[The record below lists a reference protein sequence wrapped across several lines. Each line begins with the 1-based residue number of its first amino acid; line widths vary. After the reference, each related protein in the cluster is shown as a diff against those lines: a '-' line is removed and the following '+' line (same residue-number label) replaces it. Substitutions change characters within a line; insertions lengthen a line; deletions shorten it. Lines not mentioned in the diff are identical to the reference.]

1 MSASGVMTG
10 ALIWALAH
18 PTREVAVDP
27 NQSCR
32 SGALLACGYS
42 LGPLIG
48 SGGFGSV
55 YLATEL
61 HTGTQ
66 VAVKHLRHASPER
79 LFRFKREFRML
90 ADCAQRN
97 LIRYHQLL
105 KRRGQWYLVM
115 EYINGPTLVEF
126 VRVGHWPTGEEAT
139 RSLGAGDQ
147 DCSHHHGR
155 SDPGTRVQECGVP
168 WRGDVE
174 AGTQQPPFRAATS
187 FEIARI
193 RGVLPQLA
201 DGLSH
206 MHRAGII
213 HRDLKPRNIL
223 VDGTGRV
230 VILDFGLALQGQD
243 LTRSGDKHLVGT
255 PRYMA
260 PEQANGQAVTAASDW
275 YAVGVTLY
283 ELLLGNT
290 PLPDSPLD
298 VVTDHAGTCLPA
310 DPRSFFPELPD
321 DLCDLCMALLASDP
335 AARPVDAAERLRRC
349 GEAVPSG
356 SLHPSIGN
364 PFVGRTTHIQRLQQV
379 WSAWQDS
386 HTSAV
391 VLVHGPSGIGKTSLV
406 EHVVQH
412 VLGGLVLRG
421 RCYQREVV
429 PFNALDGLAEA
440 LCEHLQGLAPH
451 LVREC
456 MPNDLADLTHLLPT
470 LLLVPEIKR
479 TVGGT
484 GRFAKDL
491 VQQRSRAVNAL
502 RVLLRNLTSHRQLMV
517 VIDDMQW
524 ADHDSITSLIE
535 VLSPPAAPPIL
546 LIAAVL
552 SEEGDDK
559 TRNLAMAFAQA
570 RVAVTSVG
578 LGPLDEAESL
588 SLVRELLDDADV
600 PGDLDAGELYRESSG
615 HPLLLRELVL
625 SHLRH
630 PRASAGKT
638 LKEVLGQR
646 LKALPPAARQLL
658 ASAAVAGRP
667 QSIAVLG
674 RAIGDPADLQGLV
687 HQLSAD
693 RLLRHHMYHGRG
705 DMVVVQKQIGELTL
719 SLMDPDEQRAC
730 HRTLALSL
738 AAEGEAEANAVFQ
751 HWLAAGEPALAFPM
765 GLIAGQRA
773 LQAGACDHAVR
784 IYQRLLQ
791 TAPAGENLTEL
802 RLRLADAL
810 SSAGNSASA
819 AKAYAEV
826 AAAPDCPDRVH
837 ALQRAAAQFLR
848 SGYIDDGIRCARD
861 VLQLVNERWA
871 EQPAA
876 ALAHL
881 TRGRFKLWLRGIGS
895 HPHLTTAEP
904 VARLRM
910 DALWTIGHGLSWVDQ
925 VRGAELNLRQT
936 EMALECGDPMRISRG
951 LASEAI
957 QIAREGGPGSQ
968 ERAHGLLEAG
978 QDLALSLPD
987 DQALAWCHA
996 AEAYLAW
1003 LESRWDDALVSC
1015 RNAARL
1021 FSLGGSDGGWE
1032 LGPLAAFCWLP
1043 SLFHMGRLGDLRER
1057 LVVVEEEA
1065 CRRGD
1070 LHTLVTIRATA
1081 KPWITLAGG
1090 DPEEAWRDVEDA
1102 LNRWSR
1108 RDWHLQHL
1116 FGLMAKVRIALYWGD
1131 GPTAWRLLKNGW
1143 PRFRSSMQARLQ
1155 SERITMLYLHGQ
1167 VAVTMVPRGGRDPER
1182 LADVSDDIALLK
1194 RESSALSRVQ
1204 AQVLESALL
1213 ALQGECG
1220 RAREQY
1226 QLAAATYDRLA
1237 MPLHSA
1243 ACRRR
1248 AAEVAGSEE
1257 DLRRTDA
1264 EMYEFGISE
1273 PANFTAVLIAGHAP
1287 R

>member
-1 MSASGVMTG
+1 MDSD
-10 ALIWALAH
+10 
-18 PTREVAVDP
+18 R
-27 NQSCR
+27 SCR
-32 SGALLACGYS
+32 SGELLACGYQM
-42 LGPLIG
+42 GPLIG

-61 HTGTQ
+61 HTRTR

-90 ADCAQRN
+90 ADCAHRN

-105 KRRGQWYLVM
+105 KRRSQWYLVM
-115 EYINGPTLVEF
+115 EYINGPTLVDF
-126 VRVGHWPTGEEAT
+126 VRGGHWPAGEDAT
-139 RSLGAGDQ
+139 RSLATGE
-147 DCSHHHGR
+147 R
-155 SDPGTRVQECGVP
+155 ERPDPGRRVRERVTA
-168 WRGDVE
+168 WRSTVE
-174 AGTQQPPFRAATS
+174 TDPQQPRFRAATS
-187 FEIARI
+187 VELARI

-206 MHRAGII
+206 MHAAGII

-223 VDGTGRV
+223 VDATGRV

-243 LTRSGDKHLVGT
+243 LTCSGGHQLVGT
-255 PRYMA
+255 PRYMS
-260 PEQANGQAVTAASDW
+260 PEQANSQPVTAAADW

-298 VVTDHAGTCLPA
+298 VVTDHVGPCLPA

-321 DLCDLCMALLASDP
+321 DLCDLCMDLLANDP
-335 AARPVDAAERLRRC
+335 AQRPADAPERLRRC
-349 GEAVPSG
+349 GEAPSG
-356 SLHPSIGN
+356 GAWQLSVSN
-364 PFVGRTTHIQRLQQV
+364 RFVGRTRQIQRLHEV
-379 WSAWQDS
+379 IRAWEAS
-386 HTSAV
+386 RTSAV
-391 VLVHGPSGIGKTSLV
+391 LLVHGPSGIGKTSLV
-406 EHVVQH
+406 EHVVQNT
-412 VLGGLVLRG
+412 VPGALVLRG

-440 LCEHLQGLAPH
+440 LCEHLQGLPAQE
-451 LVREC
+451 VREC
-456 MPNDLADLTHLLPT
+456 MPTDLAELTHLLPT

-479 TVGGT
+479 AVGGT
-484 GRFAKDL
+484 ARFARDL
-491 VQQRSRAVNAL
+491 AHQRSRAINAL
-502 RVLLRNLTSHRQLMV
+502 RVLLRNLASHRQVMV

-524 ADHDSITSLIE
+524 ADHDSIASLIE
-535 VLSPPAAPPIL
+535 VLSPPVAPSVL
-546 LIAAVL
+546 LIAVVL
-552 SEEGDDK
+552 SEDGDEGARDM
-559 TRNLAMAFAQA
+559 AMAFVQA
-570 RVAVTSVG
+570 RVAVASLG
-578 LGPLDEAESL
+578 IGPLDESESL
-588 SLVRELLDDADV
+588 ALIGELLEETDA
-600 PGDLDAGELYRESSG
+600 PNDLDAGAVFRESGG
-615 HPLLLRELVL
+615 HPLLLRELVF

-630 PRASAGKT
+630 PRAATAKT
-638 LKEVLGQR
+638 LREVLGQR
-646 LKALPPAARQLL
+646 LEVLPPAARKLL

-674 RAIGDPADLQGLV
+674 RAIGDPADLQGMV

-693 RLLRHHMYHGRG
+693 RLLRHHVYHGRG

-719 SLMDPDEQRAC
+719 SLMDPAEQRAC
-730 HRTLALSL
+730 HRALALSL
-738 AAEGEAEANAVFQ
+738 AAEGEAEAYAVFQ
-751 HWLAAGEPALAFPM
+751 HWLAADEPALAFPI

-773 LQAGACDHAVR
+773 LQAGACEHAVR
-784 IYQRLLQ
+784 IYRRLLQ

-826 AAAPDCPDRVH
+826 AAAPDCLDRAH
-837 ALQRAAAQFLR
+837 ALQRAAAHFLR
-848 SGYIDDGIRCARD
+848 SGCIEDGIRCARE
-861 VLQLVNERWA
+861 VLQLVNEGWA

-881 TRGRFKLWLRGIGS
+881 TRGRFKLWWRGITS
-895 HPHLTTAEP
+895 HPHLATAESA
-904 VARLRM
+904 ARLRM

-925 VRGAELNLRQT
+925 VRGAELNIRQT
-936 EMALECGDPMRISRG
+936 EMALECGDPVRISRG

-957 QIAREGGPGSQ
+957 QIAREGGPGSR

-978 QDLALSLPD
+978 QDVALSLPD

-1003 LESRWDDALVSC
+1003 SESRWEEALVSS
-1015 RNAARL
+1015 RSAARL
-1021 FSLGGSDGGWE
+1021 FAMGGSEGSWE

-1043 SLFHMGRLGDLRER
+1043 SLFYMGRLGDLRER
-1057 LVVVEEEA
+1057 LAVVEEEA
-1065 CRRGD
+1065 CQRGD
-1070 LHTLVTIRATA
+1070 LHTLVTVRTTA
-1081 KPWITLAGG
+1081 KTWIALADG
-1090 DPEEAWRDVEDA
+1090 DPDEAWRDVDDA

-1108 RDWHLQHL
+1108 RDWYLQHL
-1116 FGLMAKVRIALYWGD
+1116 FGLMAKIRIALYWGD
-1131 GPTAWRLLKNGW
+1131 GPTACRLLKNGW
-1143 PRFRSSMQARLQ
+1143 PRFKSSMQARLQ
-1155 SERITMLYLHGQ
+1155 SKRVTMLYLHGQ
-1167 VAVTMVPRGGRDPER
+1167 VAVTMISQGGTDPAH
-1182 LADVSDDIALLK
+1182 LADLSDDIALLK
-1194 RESSALSRVQ
+1194 RESSALAQVQ

-1213 ALQGECG
+1213 VLQGESA

-1226 QLAAATYDRLA
+1226 QLTAASYERLT

-1248 AAEVAGSEE
+1248 AAEVAGGEE
-1257 DLRRTDA
+1257 DLRRADA
-1264 EMYEFGISE
+1264 EMCEFGIAE
-1273 PANFTAVLIAGHAP
+1273 PANFTAALIAGHVP